1 MAITLGK
8 VKVDDLVQNNYKVL
22 GIGINQRSQNNGIFV
37 VNYTTLSQAKHNL
50 RNLILTKKGER
61 LMQPEF
67 GSDLYKCLFEPNAKS
82 LETKIDQSITDA
94 VNTWMPYVNIESIT
108 YDSSNDNKDRNRLD
122 LELKYSLKFSNSET
136 LQQLNITL

>member
-1 MAITLGK
+1 MAVVLEKQFVIDTQDKSIGVIFPLGR
-8 VKVDDLVQNNYKVL
+8 
-22 GIGINQRSQNNGIFV
+22 GNNGYFNV
-37 VNYTTLSQAKHNL
+37 SYTTLVQIQTNL
-50 RNLILTKKGER
+50 KNLLLTQKGER

-67 GSDLYKCLFEPNAKS
+67 GSDLYKCLFEPNTKS
-82 LETKIDQSITDA
+82 LETKIDQTITDA
-94 VNTWMPYVNIESIT
+94 VNAWMPYVTIESIT